1 MAISLVL
8 QILQK
13 IQNLSRRSTFLQIRN
28 ILPDALPGV
37 LAGLPGAGAGLPRR
51 GAGLPPHRAL
61 QVLRAAQAG
70 GPHRA
75 HHPQLGA
82 PAAGLA
88 QGVEAEQVIT
98 DRPAAPAQTAAPP
111 RPHLVLLIALHPR
124 VEVAA
129 PARPPLLLLGQGPQ
143 PGLLLLV

>member
-1 MAISLVL
+1 M
-8 QILQK
+8 
-13 IQNLSRRSTFLQIRN
+13 
-28 ILPDALPGV
+28 
-37 LAGLPGAGAGLPRR
+37 LAGLPGA

-88 QGVEAEQVIT
+88 QGVEAEEIIT
-98 DRPAAPAQTAAPP
+98 DRPAPAPAQTAAPP

-129 PARPPLLLLGQGPQ
+129 PARPPLLLLRQGPQ
-143 PGLLLLV
+143 AGLLLLVQSETADCLLSLAANLPSDAG